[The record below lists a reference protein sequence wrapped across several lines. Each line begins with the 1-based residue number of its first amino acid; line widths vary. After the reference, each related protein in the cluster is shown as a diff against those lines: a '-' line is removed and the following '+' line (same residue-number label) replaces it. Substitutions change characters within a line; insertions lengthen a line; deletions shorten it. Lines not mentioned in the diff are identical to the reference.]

1 MSSYHIAQLNIAK
14 MLAPSD
20 SEVMAGFMARLDEI
34 NALADTAEGFVWRLQ
49 SEDGDATSIRA
60 FDDDMLL
67 VNMSVWE
74 NIEALHDYSYKTV
87 HAELIKQRR
96 DWVSKMEK
104 PHLVLWWVAAGH
116 IPSVEEAKEKLA
128 HINEHGASPLAFSF
142 SKRFT
147 IENLLA
153 VQS

>member
-1 MSSYHIAQLNIAK
+1 MSNYHIAQLNIAR
-14 MLAPSD
+14 MLAPTE
-20 SEVMAGFMARLDEI
+20 SEIMASFMARLDEI

-49 SEDGDATSIRA
+49 SEDGNATSIRA

-74 NIEALHDYSYKTV
+74 SIEALHDYSYKTV

-96 DWVSKMEK
+96 DWFSKMEK

-128 HINEHGASPLAFSF
+128 HMEAHGASPLAFSF

-153 VQS
+153 VQP